1 MVEGGAGGLQKLV
14 RVYSRPE
21 DVGNLASPAN
31 FARFQFHTLF
41 PQLSQAI
48 YLDADTVVLGD
59 IAQVWRRLAESKELL
74 VAVPRW
80 VLTHHGQGSTGIVH
94 LAIKP
99 LQVLLLAYS
108 RVCLQGVSKLWQHVL
123 RQGEA
128 ALPAEVSTWLC
139 CCLVTSQ
146 GLSEPIKML
155 HLAPRLEVQILIYV
169 ANSIPLL
176 NKSTA
181 SPVKM

>member
-1 MVEGGAGGLQKLV
+1 M
-14 RVYSRPE
+14 RVYSRQE

-59 IAQVWRRLAESKELL
+59 IAQVWRRLTESKELL

-80 VLTHHGQGSTGIVH
+80 VTVLTHCGQGSTGIVH
-94 LAIKP
+94 LAIQP

-108 RVCLQGVSKLWQHVL
+108 RVCLQVLSELWQHVL
-123 RQGEA
+123 RQSEA

-139 CCLVTSQ
+139 CCLVTPQ
-146 GLSEPIKML
+146 GLSEPIKMP
-155 HLAPRLEVQILIYV
+155 HFGTKIRS
-169 ANSIPLL
+169 ANSYYVPLL